1 MNSRG
6 EIKRVLA
13 ASGEPVPPHGDT
25 ARAVWARIGAQR
37 PATALHSRW
46 SWLPRGWELACA
58 FGFALA
64 LGVISAEWRLRRS
77 ETAAPATPPA
87 PAEHRRYLASID
99 PTVAAPTAKR
109 P

>member
-1 MNSRG
+1 MNSRE

-13 ASGEPVPPHGDT
+13 ASGEPVRPRGDT
-25 ARAVWARIGAQR
+25 ARAVWARIGAPH
-37 PATALHSRW
+37 PATALHPRW
-46 SWLPRGWELACA
+46 SWLPRGWKLACA

-77 ETAAPATPPA
+77 EVAS

-99 PTVAAPTAKR
+99 PTVAAPTAKF

>member
-1 MNSRG
+1 MNSRE

-13 ASGEPVPPHGDT
+13 VSGEPVPPRGDNV
-25 ARAVWARIGAQR
+25 RAVWARIDAKH
-37 PATALHSRW
+37 PATALHPRW

-77 ETAAPATPPA
+77 DAAGPADQ
-87 PAEHRRYLASID
+87 HRYLVSID
-99 PTVAAPTAKR
+99 PTVAAPTVKR